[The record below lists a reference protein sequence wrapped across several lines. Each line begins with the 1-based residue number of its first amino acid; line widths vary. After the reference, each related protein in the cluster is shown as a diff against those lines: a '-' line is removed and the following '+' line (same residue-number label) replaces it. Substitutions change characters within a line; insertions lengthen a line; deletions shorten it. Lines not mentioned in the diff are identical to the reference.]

1 MLAYVFW
8 HQPAAGVDTTV
19 YEEALR
25 AFHHALGAH
34 PPDGFGESAA
44 FGFRD
49 VPWFPAES
57 GYLDWYAIGDF
68 TSLGLLNEAAVAGA
82 KQAPHDDVARLAGS
96 GFGGLYR
103 LVAGRACFEQ
113 MNYGTWMKKPE
124 GMSYR
129 AFLERAASLIDP
141 TSMGLWQRQ
150 MNLGPGLE
158 FCIGS
163 PGRLAAPAE
172 FSPVP
177 IELRQ
182 VTPQRPVPATV

>member
-1 MLAYVFW
+1 MLAYLFW
-8 HQPAAGVDTTV
+8 HQPAAGVDATA

-25 AFHHALGAH
+25 VFHRALGEHA
-34 PPDGFGESAA
+34 PGGFLGSAA

-57 GYLDWYAIGDF
+57 GYLDWYAIADF

-82 KQAPHDDVARLAGS
+82 RQAPHDDVARLAGS
-96 GFGGLYR
+96 GMGGVYR
-103 LVAGRACFEQ
+103 LVAGRAGFEQ
-113 MNYGTWMKKPE
+113 MNFGTWMKKPE
-124 GMSYR
+124 GMSYS
-129 AFLERAASLIDP
+129 AFLARASSLIDP
-141 TSMGLWQRQ
+141 ANTGLWQRQ

-163 PGRLAAPAE
+163 PGRVAAPAE
-172 FSPVP
+172 FSPVA

-182 VTPQRPVPATV
+182 VFRA